1 MSRHSIHTRRAV
13 QSVSTLLLSVLFT
26 ACQSD
31 QIAGT
36 ITECNGEPGCPT
48 AASTVTPEVMQA
60 LDDASVRLTSALAAK
75 GRISLEAALSKL
87 ESALVARDLSAGRL
101 AMLGVLSVIGEME
114 IASPESRPDLT
125 ALRLGLVPA
134 ARTLG
139 LAVSVM
145 EAPAY

>member
-1 MSRHSIHTRRAV
+1 
-13 QSVSTLLLSVLFT
+13 
-26 ACQSD
+26 
-31 QIAGT
+31 
-36 ITECNGEPGCPT
+36 
-48 AASTVTPEVMQA
+48 MQA